1 MLQAE
6 LKLAFVQR
14 AQNRQIK
21 IVHNHENLV
30 SQDFYFA
37 STKLNDKIYHSFIML
52 LRGDDMA
59 QSNFFLGKLVPT
71 VKKITEKGIDIL
83 AVILFSTLFLF
94 GILQVF
100 FRWVLN
106 NPLVWSEEA
115 IQLMYVWICYLGW
128 AIAERKDSHI
138 RITAVM
144 NALPEKGQKWLQI
157 FNHILCI
164 VFSVLM
170 VYYGI
175 KLVGVGAKRTAVSFK
190 LNYGVVY
197 LMGPISNFIII
208 FYELA
213 GLIECFTKGPRNYR
227 DREAMK
233 NDCRTDCIPG
243 SFVHRHSAL
252 CGSGSFL
259 IPLHLYDGDEADR
272 RAAAY
277 YPGGQLLH
285 DDCSAVLHP
294 DGESHEYRRCYA

>member
-1 MLQAE
+1 
-6 LKLAFVQR
+6 
-14 AQNRQIK
+14 
-21 IVHNHENLV
+21 
-30 SQDFYFA
+30 
-37 STKLNDKIYHSFIML
+37 
-52 LRGDDMA
+52 MA
-59 QSNFFLGKLVPT
+59 QGNPFFTTVVPT
-71 VKKITEKGIDIL
+71 VKKVTEKLIDYL
-83 AVILFSTLFLF
+83 AIVLFSTLFLF

-106 NPLVWSEEA
+106 NPLTWSEEA

-170 VYYGI
+170 VWYGI
-175 KLVGVGAKRTAVSFK
+175 KLVGVGAKRTAVSFP

-213 GLIECFTKGPRNYR
+213 GLIECWVKGPRNYK
-227 DREAMK
+227 DK
-233 NDCRTDCIPG
+233 G
-243 SFVHRHSAL
+243 
-252 CGSGSFL
+252 
-259 IPLHLYDGDEADR
+259 GDE
-272 RAAAY
+272 
-277 YPGGQLLH
+277 
-285 DDCSAVLHP
+285 
-294 DGESHEYRRCYA
+294 E